1 MADAQTLCFSC
12 AQPRVGQG
20 ACVRCKTPYCGRACQ
35 KADWQL
41 THRQLCD
48 FVRTADSRAAE
59 AAAAAEAACK
69 SDVVRGASCYIC
81 LTEGPGL
88 VRGCACRG
96 DAGYAHVACLI
107 RAEAELGRESRDG
120 PGQCP
125 TCRQFYHGAVRLAV
139 AWGEW
144 RRVAKR
150 QGKRFF
156 DALRELG
163 MALHES
169 DQDEDALVLIRCRLK
184 IIKSWWPQLGG
195 SELSESQVAFAGE
208 QTNLA
213 NILGSLGKRDE
224 ACGIQRESFG
234 ILKRHIGRE
243 APQTITVALNLAS
256 SLKVTGHFQEARKL
270 LEEMLPL
277 SRKVHGSLDENT
289 IKMSVLLGD
298 VLQACEIRPDGNMQL
313 SLDTAR
319 AVAKLYDE
327 AYASSRRLFGDDHPE
342 TRDNRWRA
350 EGMRKMFQEQ
360 GISLEPEAPHPDD
373 APPHLLD
380 AGSSIRLLKAECARR
395 GLSTEGCAE
404 KGDLLR
410 LLGIPVG

>member
-1 MADAQTLCFSC
+1 MPMADSQTLCFRC
-12 AQPRVGQG
+12 KEPCVRNG
-20 ACVRCKTPYCGRACQ
+20 ACARCKTPYCGRACQ
-35 KADWQL
+35 KADWQGN
-41 THRQLCD
+41 HRQLCD

-59 AAAAAEAACK
+59 AASVAEAACK
-69 SDVVRGASCYIC
+69 SDVVRGATCYIC

-96 DAGYAHVACLI
+96 DAGYAHVRCLV

-125 TCRQFYHGAVRLAV
+125 TCRQFYHGVVRLAV

-144 RRVAKR
+144 RAVAR
-150 QGKRFF
+150 CNSKRFF

-163 MALHES
+163 MALNEC
-169 DQDEDALVLIRCRLK
+169 DQHEDALVLMQCRLK
-184 IIKSWWPQLGG
+184 IIKSWWPQLEGR
-195 SELSESQVAFAGE
+195 ELLECQVNYAGE

-213 NILGSLGKRDE
+213 NILGSLGRDDE
-224 ACGIQRESFG
+224 ACGIHRESFG
-234 ILKRHIGRE
+234 ILKRHIGGE

-256 SLKVTGHFQEARKL
+256 SLKVTRHFQEARKL
-270 LEEMLPL
+270 LEEMLPV
-277 SRKVHGSLDENT
+277 SRKVMGLLDEST
-289 IKMSVLLGD
+289 IKMAVLLGD
-298 VLQACEIRPDGNMQL
+298 VLQACEIRPDGNMGL

-327 AYASSRRLFGDDHPE
+327 GYASSRRLFGDDHPE

-360 GISLEPEAPHPDD
+360 GISLEPEAPHP
-373 APPHLLD
+373 A
-380 AGSSIRLLKAECARR
+380 
-395 GLSTEGCAE
+395 
-404 KGDLLR
+404 
-410 LLGIPVG
+410 